1 MSQTQDTVTP
11 PDRASTLRET
21 LSRRLSETLHDVIAR
36 EGVIR
41 EMLHGGGT
49 ADDVHDIQVGIFT
62 GLVDFT
68 MYAIAMLET
77 ASQKRPGELAG
88 HYVHAMRTFLVDGV
102 LEQRAA
108 RAQRHRGEH

>member
-11 PDRASTLRET
+11 PDRARTLRET
-21 LSRRLSETLHDVIAR
+21 LSRRLGETLHDVIAR
-36 EGVIR
+36 EGMIR
-41 EMLHGGGT
+41 EKLHGEGT
-49 ADDVHDIQVGIFT
+49 ADDVRDIQVGIFA

-77 ASQKRPGELAG
+77 ASQKQPGELAR
-88 HYVHAMRTFLVDGV
+88 HYVHAMRRFLVDGV

-108 RAQRHRGEH
+108 RAQRHREEH

>member
-1 MSQTQDTVTP
+1 MADVT
-11 PDRASTLRET
+11 DRTRTLREA
-21 LSRRLSETLHDVIAR
+21 LSRRLSETLHEVVAR
-36 EGVIR
+36 EDMIR
-41 EMLHGGGT
+41 QMLHGGGT
-49 ADDVHDIQVGIFT
+49 ADDVYDIQVGIFT

-77 ASQKRPGELAG
+77 ASQKRPGELAQ

-108 RAQRHRGEH
+108 RAQRHREEH